1 MNIELANLLKAKK
14 AAVMASKDT
23 SVIDANIEKVR
34 KAKYA
39 AASTPKQISAVENNE
54 EMEENKHGIYVI
66 DSLGY
71 DEDDNEHFEVNVN
84 GKTIIVI
91 EEPDQILHSSDN
103 SELLDKHYD
112 DIKDVI
118 GSYHQAKSKTT
129 TPGENAAASSRNKIT
144 GADFKALAQDDEQ
157 ERRWEDRQLS
167 NAAKICVNEFE
178 TGEPFHEIIDGVAE
192 EHGLDSIQLAKYLNY
207 KGFIEEDE
215 LNKFIEYVNNTPGE
229 DAESKPK
236 PHKSK
241 SRAWSPSS
249 DSPESQAAYAK
260 ENERRRKAGLSHESV
275 QITNFIKALS
285 QKNYA
290 SAHKYLQ
297 GVVEAKLKKS
307 ISNALNK

>member
-1 MNIELANLLKAKK
+1 MDIELANLLKAKK

-34 KAKYA
+34 KTKYA

-84 GKTIIVI
+84 GKTIVVI

-118 GSYHQAKSKTT
+118 GSYHRAKSKTT
-129 TPGENAAASSRNKIT
+129 TPGENAESKPKPQKLSPKQKKLAAAASPRNKIT

-157 ERRWEDRQLS
+157 ERR
-167 NAAKICVNEFE
+167 
-178 TGEPFHEIIDGVAE
+178 
-192 EHGLDSIQLAKYLNY
+192 
-207 KGFIEEDE
+207 
-215 LNKFIEYVNNTPGE
+215 
-229 DAESKPK
+229 
-236 PHKSK
+236 
-241 SRAWSPSS
+241 
-249 DSPESQAAYAK
+249 
-260 ENERRRKAGLSHESV
+260 RKASLSHEST
-275 QITNFIKALS
+275 QITNFIKAVS